1 MVSRSSSTVNGVF
14 LLVHDEMFEQICRQ
28 CKPKDFDII
37 LICFPTLQL
46 PIRRPMVRKLTVG
59 GSWSMLKEAEPSKDG
74 CHGDLVSNK
83 YNEMYRD
90 IL

>member
-1 MVSRSSSTVNGVF
+1 MMKCLSKSADDAN
-14 LLVHDEMFEQICRQ
+14 
-28 CKPKDFDII
+28 KPKDLDII
-37 LICFPTLQL
+37 LICFPILQL

-83 YNEMYRD
+83 
-90 IL
+90 